1 MGNDFPP
8 VYPNSHGEAMRCG
21 DELEYDRSFRQNV
34 CCARDIEQAIRDYSN
49 EADWNLNEN
58 CAQTVLEKY
67 GFSRVNFVLA
77 NSLQEAGCKYL
88 FSDEVLAWGQKT
100 YVPPD
105 GQYNRYFAVDTACR
119 SLEEFVNQARQA
131 YQDLGLFG
139 PEHCLEDSR
148 DLDYEG
154 KVLVIDPNRLKESCW
169 TPQDCLWYAEGGFGC
184 SPTARGRGVLAKCL
198 GDGEETYWNRADF
211 IGVLDEKFLP
221 DWAQEPLAELRGPE
235 QTQDVGPIMGGMK

>member
-8 VYPNSHGEAMRCG
+8 VYPNSHGEAVRFCEEREF
-21 DELEYDRSFRQNV
+21 DSSFRQNV
-34 CCARDIEQAIRDYSN
+34 CCARDIELAIRKFSN
-49 EADWNLNEN
+49 ETDWSLKEG

-67 GFSRVNFVLA
+67 GFERVNFVLA
-77 NSLQEAGCKYL
+77 NSLREAGCQHL
-88 FSDEVLAWGQKT
+88 FSDEVKAWGQKI

-105 GQYNRYFAVDTACR
+105 SRYNRYFAADTGNR
-119 SLEEFVNQARQA
+119 SLEEFVNQVRQA
-131 YQDLGLFG
+131 YQELGLFG
-139 PEHCLEDSR
+139 PEHCLENSR

-154 KVLVIDPNRLKESCW
+154 KVLVINPSCMPESCW

-184 SPTARGRGVLAKCL
+184 SPNARGRGVLAKCL

-221 DWAQEPLAELRGPE
+221 DWAKEPLAELRGPE